1 MNKFILNK
9 FNLIFFFLT
18 VYYFI
23 IPSFFLIDVINI
35 STKVIPIEI
44 LNYLKQINILYYISY
59 SIFSLILQ
67 IIIFLSLKKI
77 FNLNKDIIIN
87 DYNVYKY
94 IFNLIIF
101 VCIIFVLKDII
112 LILKYYANHDI
123 INRSSIYYSLLN
135 NRKTYL
141 NLLII
146 FSIINFK
153 DNKILSYL
161 SFFFIIIY
169 SILTLSRIELL
180 LLFLL
185 HFLINVRLNKNL
197 IIIFLLILFF
207 IVTYRYFIF
216 ENKFSSIFTIFF
228 DGVHLMISSFIFFK
242 NLALTNPADY
252 ILQNFFFLLKDFFY
266 FPINL
271 HGYFLDPYYPY
282 KNIIYSIRG
291 IDSVICYFLVFL
303 IYLFFL
309 AILIKNFFID
319 KIFLNSIFIFL
330 VISLF
335 RGNFVHNLNFV
346 IKIYLLVIFL
356 SYIFKYLNIRKYLN
370 RKYLK
375 KVN

>member
-1 MNKFILNK
+1 MKKFILNK

-35 STKVIPIEI
+35 STKVISIEI
-44 LNYLKQINILYYISY
+44 LNYLKQTNISYYISY

-67 IIIFLSLKKI
+67 IIIFLYLKKI

-87 DYNVYKY
+87 DYNIYKY

-123 INRSSIYYSLLN
+123 INRSSLYYSLLN

-153 DNKILSYL
+153 DSKILSYL

-180 LLFLL
+180 VLFLL

-197 IIIFLLILFF
+197 IILFLFILFF
-207 IVTYRYFIF
+207 ILTYRYFIF
-216 ENKFSSIFTIFF
+216 ENKFSTILTIFT
-228 DGVHLMISSFIFFK
+228 DGVHLMISSYIFLK
-242 NLALTNPADY
+242 NLALTNLADY

-271 HGYFLDPYYPY
+271 YEFFIDPYYPI
-282 KNIIYSIRG
+282 KNTIYSIRG

-303 IYLFFL
+303 IYFIIL
-309 AILIKNFFID
+309 AILIKNFFIN

-356 SYIFKYLNIRKYLN
+356 SYIFKYLNIQKH
-370 RKYLK
+370 LK